1 VKADM
6 AENVKVID
14 RGSYF
19 VIMRETGGFVA
30 WLFVL
35 SIVIGKEWLYL
46 ASQDFW
52 ATFSLES
59 YQD

>member
-1 VKADM
+1 M
-6 AENVKVID
+6 AENIKVID

-30 WLFVL
+30 WLLVL